1 MTRKDGSYLNSGTIF
16 RFIFALILFALY
28 FIATAVF
35 RANPALCGQ
44 YSEMTRA
51 VFLLMSGALSYV
63 KFAVAEL
70 LLYLILVLAVFYT
83 AVMIYKIITAGHAWA
98 RIARMIS
105 NAAALYAVLL
115 VLFFALYGPAYS
127 QPPLAERLGV
137 ETQGVSTTDIH
148 KLQTLTELMRD
159 RANTYADLVPRDI
172 SGNCEFGSFDTLS
185 ALTARSFE
193 SAELKY
199 SILSGPY
206 APVKAPT
213 NKSLLS
219 TLGLTGIFVPYT
231 AEAVVNDQAPAVS
244 LVFTMAH
251 EMSHR
256 LSIAPE
262 DEANFLA
269 FLVCRESSDRR
280 ANYSGYFMAY
290 RYCIN
295 ALSAVNSAAAGEINA
310 GVGENLSRD
319 LAQYKEF
326 SLSCDGLISSISE
339 KVNDSYL
346 KSQGQASGTAS
357 YGALVDLLL
366 AEYADVL

>member
-1 MTRKDGSYLNSGTIF
+1 MKRKDGSYLNSGTIS
-16 RFIFALILFALY
+16 RFVFAAILFALY
-28 FIATAVF
+28 FIARTVF

-63 KFAVAEL
+63 KFAVAEVLVYL
-70 LLYLILVLAVFYT
+70 LFAVAGIYV
-83 AVMIYKIITAGHAWA
+83 AVMIYKICTAGHVWA
-98 RIARMIS
+98 RIARMLS
-105 NAAALYAVLL
+105 NVAALYAVLL

-127 QPPLAERLGV
+127 QTPLSEQLGL
-137 ETQGVSTTDIH
+137 ETESVSTADVH
-148 KLQTLTELMRD
+148 KLRALTEYMQD
-159 RANTYADLVPRDI
+159 CANTYADLVPRDI
-172 SGNCEFGSFDTLS
+172 SGSCEFGSFDTLS
-185 ALTARSFE
+185 ALTVRAFE
-193 SAELKY
+193 SAEPKY

-206 APVKAPT
+206 APVKVPA
-213 NKSLLS
+213 NKGLLN
-219 TLGLTGIFVPYT
+219 TLGLTGIFVPFT
-231 AEAVVNDQAPAVS
+231 GEAVVNDQAPAVS

-290 RYCIN
+290 RYCIS
-295 ALSAVNSAAAGEINA
+295 ALGAVDSAASGEINA

-319 LAQYKEF
+319 LAEYKDF
-326 SLSCDGLISSISE
+326 ALSCSGLVSSISE

-346 KSQGQASGTAS
+346 KAQGQPSGTAS

-366 AEYADVL
+366 AEYADIL